1 MSVAVARVPMVPRA
15 MTRWMVIRVHVLVDG
30 MEHIVIKVHTSMRLS
45 EHLSF
50 SSIVHSS
57 VPVW

>member
-30 MEHIVIKVHTSMRLS
+30 MEHIVIKVHT
-45 EHLSF
+45 
-50 SSIVHSS
+50 
-57 VPVW
+57 